1 LGSIPGIDPRDD
13 FPDSNESLTPRQDG
27 PIVIITLLGAAGDVT
42 GSAYLVQTSSAAVLV
57 DFGMF
62 QGGPELEEK
71 NVLPDQITISELD
84 AVVLTHAHLDHSG
97 RLPLLTRAGYGGPIH
112 ATPATVEMASL
123 ILRDSGRIQESDAHR
138 ANRRRRQAGQVEI
151 PPRYGS
157 NDVEAALAGM
167 QEAPYDVLVPV
178 APGIKVQFV
187 EAGHMLGSTSI
198 KMTVTEDGIEGDG
211 KDKVIVF
218 SGDIGPSGAPWLR
231 DASPFQQADLV
242 FLESTYG
249 NRDHRSLR
257 NTLDEGREIIK
268 TAVART
274 GAILVPAFAVGRS
287 QQLLYHVTALFRDDV
302 VSRFPLF
309 LDSPMAIAA
318 TRIYA
323 KHPELFDEEA
333 MELIRE
339 GQLQEDLQSVRI
351 AETAEQSMAINEM
364 DGPFMVIASSGM
376 CTSGRIV
383 HHLRNRLWQ
392 PDATVIIVGYQS
404 RGSLGR
410 QLVDGADRVHIFGEE
425 IDVNAQIHTLGGFS
439 AHAGQTE
446 LLRWYDSVASANPR
460 VVLTHG
466 EADGRNALAWKL
478 AQRYGVQAQLPTLGD
493 IVSL

>member
-1 LGSIPGIDPRDD
+1 MK
-13 FPDSNESLTPRQDG
+13 
-27 PIVIITLLGAAGDVT
+27 ITLLGAAGDVT
-42 GSAYLVQTSSAAVLV
+42 GSAYLVQTSRSTVLV

-62 QGGPELEEK
+62 QGGPELEAK
-71 NVLPDQITISELD
+71 NILPDQLTISELD

-97 RLPLLTRAGYGGPIH
+97 RLPLLAVAGYRGPVY
-112 ATPATVEMASL
+112 ATPATIEMASL
-123 ILRDSGRIQESDAHR
+123 ILRDSAKIQESDAHR
-138 ANRRRRQAGQVEI
+138 ANRKRRQAGQEEI
-151 PPRYGS
+151 PPLYDS
-157 NDVEAALAGM
+157 DDVEAVLVLM
-167 QEAPYDVLVPV
+167 RDAPYDLPVPV
-178 APGIKVQFV
+178 APGTKVQFV

-198 KMTVTEDGIEGDG
+198 KMTVTERETDGVDEI
-211 KDKVIVF
+211 DKVIVF

-249 NRDHRSLR
+249 DRDHRSLR

-268 TAVART
+268 TAVARK

-287 QQLLYHVTALFRDDV
+287 QQLLYHVTALFRDKIV
-302 VSRFPLF
+302 PRFPLF

-323 KHPELFDEEA
+323 KHPELYDEEA
-333 MELIRE
+333 MELIRA
-339 GQLQEDLQSVRI
+339 GDLQEDLQSVRI
-351 AETAEQSMAINEM
+351 AETAEQSKLINEM

-410 QLVDGADRVHIFGEE
+410 ELVDGAKRVRIFGEE
-425 IDVNAQIHTLGGFS
+425 IDVNARIHTLGGFS

-446 LLRWYDSVASANPR
+446 LLRWYNSLASSNPR

-466 EADGRNALAWKL
+466 ESDGRSALAGKL
-478 AQRYGVQAQLPTLGD
+478 AQRHGVDAQVPMLGD
-493 IVSL
+493 VISI

>member
-1 LGSIPGIDPRDD
+1 MK
-13 FPDSNESLTPRQDG
+13 
-27 PIVIITLLGAAGDVT
+27 ITLLGAAGDVT
-42 GSAYLVQTSSAAVLV
+42 GSAYLVQTSRSTVLV

-62 QGGPELEEK
+62 QGGPELEAK
-71 NVLPDQITISELD
+71 NILPDQLTISELD

-97 RLPLLTRAGYGGPIH
+97 RLPLLAVAGYRGPVF
-112 ATPATVEMASL
+112 ATPATIEMASL
-123 ILRDSGRIQESDAHR
+123 ILRDSAKIQESDAHR
-138 ANRRRRQAGQVEI
+138 ANRKRRQAGQEEI
-151 PPRYGS
+151 PPLYDS
-157 NDVEAALAGM
+157 DDVEAVLALM
-167 QEAPYDVLVPV
+167 RDAPYDLPVPV
-178 APGIKVQFV
+178 APGTKVQFV

-198 KMTVTEDGIEGDG
+198 KMTVTERETDG
-211 KDKVIVF
+211 KDEIDKVIVF

-249 NRDHRSLR
+249 DRDHRSLR

-268 TAVART
+268 TAVAGK

-287 QQLLYHVTALFRDDV
+287 QQLLYHMTALFRDEIV
-302 VSRFPLF
+302 PRFPLF

-323 KHPELFDEEA
+323 KHPELYDEEA
-333 MELIRE
+333 MELIRA
-339 GQLQEDLQSVRI
+339 GDLQEDLQSVRI
-351 AETAEQSMAINEM
+351 AETAEQSKLINEM

-410 QLVDGADRVHIFGEE
+410 ELVDGAKRVRIFGEE

-446 LLRWYDSVASANPR
+446 LLRWYSSLASSKPR

-466 EADGRNALAWKL
+466 EADGRSALAGKL
-478 AQRYGVQAQLPTLGD
+478 AQRHGVDAQVPMLGD
-493 IVSL
+493 VISI